1 MEPAA
6 PVAAS
11 SEKVVVAEPV
21 SDATPARPARKHE
34 PRREQHRPRQKKR
47 DPEHRASFDR
57 KNDATPVKPEKHQLP
72 AFLFRPVRLSKKADV
87 ES

>member
-6 PVAAS
+6 PVPAATVAVVP
-11 SEKVVVAEPV
+11 EKAAE
-21 SDATPARPARKHE
+21 ATPVRRERKHE
-34 PRREQHRPRQKKR
+34 PRRDKHHQPQKKR

-72 AFLFRPVRLSKKADV
+72 AFLFRPVRLTKKADA